1 MIRLYTLKH
10 RDADCGVLTID
21 TDDGKLQ
28 SYASYGN
35 CQGPFLGNSTLKNM
49 KRWWTAR
56 CVPADRK
63 AMQEVIRLSGCFTSG
78 EYLAKNLALSMTDC
92 YWLCPEGLDLKWE
105 DVNLRRS
112 GIVMGGKV
120 PYHNATS
127 YDPNAS
133 LGGQMEKYWDLLRNE
148 PTLVKTAG
156 THYGQ
161 QALNELFAT
170 NIHKKQD
177 SGFPFVKYDM
187 ETTAD
192 GDLCSVCKSFTSDR
206 IEFVPAMEILDSE
219 KIKNDEALYDAYIRI
234 CSEHGLDKQYISDY
248 MDYQT
253 LSDFVISNTDEHLLN
268 FGALRDSTDMNFKDT
283 APIFDSGNSMFYSD
297 IRRRPFERYELLER
311 KITTFHD
318 SEEAMLKHV
327 KNRTVLKEDLL
338 PSLKEVLEFYADR
351 GVPEDK
357 SMFIA
362 KNYEIKVRMLRE
374 FQKGKSISLYREQK
388 KYKNSLHSGSIP
400 HD

>member
-1 MIRLYTLKH
+1 
-10 RDADCGVLTID
+10 
-21 TDDGKLQ
+21 
-28 SYASYGN
+28 
-35 CQGPFLGNSTLKNM
+35 
-49 KRWWTAR
+49 
-56 CVPADRK
+56 
-63 AMQEVIRLSGCFTSG
+63 
-78 EYLAKNLALSMTDC
+78 
-92 YWLCPEGLDLKWE
+92 
-105 DVNLRRS
+105 
-112 GIVMGGKV
+112 
-120 PYHNATS
+120 
-127 YDPNAS
+127 
-133 LGGQMEKYWDLLRNE
+133 
-148 PTLVKTAG
+148 
-156 THYGQ
+156 
-161 QALNELFAT
+161 
-170 NIHKKQD
+170 
-177 SGFPFVKYDM
+177 
-187 ETTAD
+187 
-192 GDLCSVCKSFTSDR
+192 
-206 IEFVPAMEILDSE
+206 MEILDSE